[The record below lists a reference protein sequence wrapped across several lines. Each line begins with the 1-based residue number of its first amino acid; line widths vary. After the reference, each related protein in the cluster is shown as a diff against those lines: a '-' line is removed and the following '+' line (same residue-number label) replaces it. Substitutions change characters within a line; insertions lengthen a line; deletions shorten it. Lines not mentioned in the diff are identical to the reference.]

1 MDFRALPPEI
11 NSARMYTRPE
21 SGPDVGR
28 LAASMSTPF
37 TPLAPTTNAAGL
49 TGQAAAVSAAA
60 TTLAGHASTEADSN
74 PPENRER
81 QRSGKADLRRRGLD
95 GLALERRGGQGML
108 DRRSDIQGL
117 RAIAILLVV
126 AYHSGLPVAGGFVG
140 VDVFFVISGFVI
152 TRLLWAEIRSSGRI
166 DLRRFYARRIRRLLP
181 ALTILILVV
190 TIASMPIENPLGS
203 IQVAARTAAVAALF
217 VANGAL
223 FLEPTGYF
231 AAPAALNPFLHTW
244 SLAVEEQFYLI
255 FPAILILAGW
265 LTSRLR
271 GGRRDWTIGL
281 LLGLSALSC
290 GLAMFLSLTSGPP
303 FHHHNVAFSF
313 YSSPTRAWEFGVGA
327 LIAIVESRIA
337 RRRLPVAVVAASL
350 GAAALIGGVCII
362 DPSQPFPGPTAL
374 LPIGGTGLLIAAG
387 SVPGRHPVGYF
398 LSTAPMQWV
407 GDLSYSW
414 YLWHWPVIVLARDL
428 APPGQ
433 SWIPMFAAVASLAPA
448 WLSKRYVEDP
458 IRNRQRFGR
467 IRALGIAAACVA
479 LAVTVAGSAFL
490 AAYVAVPAVREARS
504 QLREHLEVGRKCVY
518 NLPADAVTTARC
530 AWPSES
536 EINSKAIVLI
546 GDSNAGQFAE
556 AMIPAAAKVEHP
568 LILATSPGCP
578 FVDIELEALPPP
590 PATPASCHNFVK
602 VWRDEILAI
611 RPSLIVMASAS
622 SDYVDQFHDLH
633 HRFRAPGDDR
643 WFGDDDNKG
652 RLWQT
657 GVASLLKP
665 FSQAKI
671 PVLLIRTLPHFANW
685 NLYRCLGTTV
695 WTDVPDCGRV
705 VPLAQIRRQQQ
716 LATQAE
722 DRAATDLSQ
731 VTTVDLKP
739 RLCPDE
745 MCRTNVGPRWIN
757 RDSGHITVGEAELLE
772 PAFEQL
778 VASHVRQTS

>member
-1 MDFRALPPEI
+1 M
-11 NSARMYTRPE
+11 
-21 SGPDVGR
+21 
-28 LAASMSTPF
+28 
-37 TPLAPTTNAAGL
+37 
-49 TGQAAAVSAAA
+49 Q
-60 TTLAGHASTEADSN
+60 
-74 PPENRER
+74 
-81 QRSGKADLRRRGLD
+81 QRS
-95 GLALERRGGQGML
+95 
-108 DRRSDIQGL
+108 S
-117 RAIAILLVV
+117 V
-126 AYHSGLPVAGGFVG
+126 A
-140 VDVFFVISGFVI
+140 
-152 TRLLWAEIRSSGRI
+152 
-166 DLRRFYARRIRRLLP
+166 
-181 ALTILILVV
+181 
-190 TIASMPIENPLGS
+190 
-203 IQVAARTAAVAALF
+203 
-217 VANGAL
+217 
-223 FLEPTGYF
+223 F
-231 AAPAALNPFLHTW
+231 A
-244 SLAVEEQFYLI
+244 
-255 FPAILILAGW
+255 
-265 LTSRLR
+265 
-271 GGRRDWTIGL
+271 
-281 LLGLSALSC
+281 
-290 GLAMFLSLTSGPP
+290 SLT
-303 FHHHNVAFSF
+303 
-313 YSSPTRAWEFGVGA
+313 RANRF
-327 LIAIVESRIA
+327 
-337 RRRLPVAVVAASL
+337 
-350 GAAALIGGVCII
+350 
-362 DPSQPFPGPTAL
+362 QGPTAL

-504 QLREHLEVGRKCVY
+504 QLREHHDVGRKCVY

-578 FVDIELEALPPP
+578 FVDIELEALPL
-590 PATPASCHNFVK
+590 PATTASCHNFVK

-622 SDYVDQFHDLH
+622 SDYVDPRHDLH
-633 HRFRAPGDDR
+633 HRLRAPDDDR

-685 NLYRCLGTTV
+685 SLYRCLGTTV
-695 WTDVPDCGRV
+695 WTDVSDCGRV

-722 DRAATDLSQ
+722 DRAATDLSE

>member
-11 NSARMYTRPE
+11 NSARTYTGPD
-21 SGPDVGR
+21 SGPDAGR
-28 LAASMSTPF
+28 LAASMSMPF
-37 TPLAPTTNAAGL
+37 TRPAPTTNAAGL
-49 TGQAAAVSAAA
+49 AGQAAAVGPAAA
-60 TTLAGHASTEADSN
+60 TLAGHAPTEAKSN
-74 PPENRER
+74 PPETRKPSR
-81 QRSGKADLRRRGLD
+81 RSDIQGLK
-95 GLALERRGGQGML
+95 ML

-152 TRLLWAEIRSSGRI
+152 TRLLWAEIRGSGRI

-223 FLEPTGYF
+223 FLEPMGYF

-271 GGRRDWTIGL
+271 GGRRGWTIGL
-281 LLGLSALSC
+281 LLGLSALSF
-290 GLAMFLSLTSGPP
+290 GSAMFLSLTSGPP
-303 FHHHNVAFSF
+303 FHAHNVAFSF

-337 RRRLPVAVVAASL
+337 RRRLPVAVLAASL
-350 GAAALIGGVCII
+350 GAAALIGSVCII

-374 LPIGGTGLLIAAG
+374 LPIGGTGLLIVAG

-467 IRALGIAAACVA
+467 IRALGIAAACAA

-490 AAYVAVPAVREARS
+490 AAYVAIPAVREARS
-504 QLREHLEVGRKCVY
+504 QLRAHLDLGRKCVF

-536 EINSKAIVLI
+536 EINSKAMVLI

-568 LILATSPGCP
+568 LILATSPACP
-578 FVDIELEALPPP
+578 FVDIELDTS
-590 PATPASCHNFVK
+590 PAGCHNFVK
-602 VWRDEILAI
+602 VWRDEILAT

-622 SDYVDQFHDLH
+622 SDYFIHDQH
-633 HRFRAPGDDR
+633 HRFRAPDDDR

-652 RLWQT
+652 RLWRT

-671 PVLLIRTLPHFANW
+671 PVLLIHTLPHFLNW
-685 NLYRCLGTTV
+685 DLYQCPGTTV
-695 WTDVPDCGRV
+695 WTDVLDCGRV

-722 DRAATDLSQ
+722 DRAATDLSE
-731 VTTVDLKP
+731 VTTVDLTP

-745 MCRTNVGPRWIN
+745 MCRTNVGPRWIMH
-757 RDSGHITVGEAELLE
+757 DGGHITVGEAELLE

>member
-1 MDFRALPPEI
+1 M
-11 NSARMYTRPE
+11 
-21 SGPDVGR
+21 
-28 LAASMSTPF
+28 LA
-37 TPLAPTTNAAGL
+37 
-49 TGQAAAVSAAA
+49 
-60 TTLAGHASTEADSN
+60 
-74 PPENRER
+74 
-81 QRSGKADLRRRGLD
+81 
-95 GLALERRGGQGML
+95 
-108 DRRSDIQGL
+108 RRSDIQGL
-117 RAIAILLVV
+117 RGIAILLVV

-152 TRLLWAEIRSSGRI
+152 TRLLWAEIRGSGRI

-271 GGRRDWTIGL
+271 GGRRNWTIGL
-281 LLGLSALSC
+281 LLGLSALSF

-303 FHHHNVAFSF
+303 FHAHNVAFSF

-327 LIAIVESRIA
+327 LIAMVESRIA
-337 RRRLPVAVVAASL
+337 RGKLPVAVVAASL

-428 APPGQ
+428 APWGQ
-433 SWIPMFAAVASLAPA
+433 SWIPMLAAVASLAPA

-458 IRNRQRFGR
+458 IRNKQRFGR
-467 IRALGIAAACVA
+467 IRALGIAAACAA

-490 AAYVAVPAVREARS
+490 AAYVAIPAVREARS
-504 QLREHLEVGRKCVY
+504 QLREHLDVGRNCMN
-518 NLPADAVTTARC
+518 NLPADAVTAARC

-536 EINSKAIVLI
+536 KINLKAVVLI

-556 AMIPAAAKVEHP
+556 AMIPAAAKVAHP
-568 LILATSPGCP
+568 LILATSPACP
-578 FVDIELEALPPP
+578 FVDIEVDTS
-590 PATPASCHNFVK
+590 PAGCHNFVK

-611 RPSLIVMASAS
+611 RPSLVVMASAS
-622 SDYVDQFHDLH
+622 SDYFIHDKH
-633 HRFRAPGDDR
+633 VRFRAPDDDR

-657 GVASLLKP
+657 GAASLLKA

-671 PVLLIRTLPHFANW
+671 PVLLIHTLPHFVNW
-685 NLYRCLGTTV
+685 DLYRCLGTTV
-695 WTDVPDCGRV
+695 WNDVLDCGRV
-705 VPLAQIRRQQQ
+705 VPLAEIRRQQQ

-722 DRAATDLSQ
+722 DRAATDLSE

-757 RDSGHITVGEAELLE
+757 RDGGHITVGEAELLE
-772 PAFEQL
+772 PEFEQL
-778 VASHVRQTS
+778 VASHVRQTG